1 MKAVI
6 RKVSDD
12 NFLKPFNSNNIE
24 TIERLIK
31 EYGRIIIE
39 DNDFWKDESI
49 DTIKRCFNIN
59 NNKLAKYISESDYE
73 ITIYDDYIE

>member
-39 DNDFWKDESI
+39 DNDVWKDESI

-73 ITIYDDYIE
+73 IIIYDDYIE